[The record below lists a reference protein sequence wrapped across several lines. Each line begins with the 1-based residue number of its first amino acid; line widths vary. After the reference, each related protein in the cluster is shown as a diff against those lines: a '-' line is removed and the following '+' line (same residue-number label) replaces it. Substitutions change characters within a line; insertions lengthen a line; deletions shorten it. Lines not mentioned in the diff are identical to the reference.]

1 LLCRISP
8 PPFPNTRKFWERRL
22 LRIVPAYWLA
32 LTVLTYVFRIVSIGP
47 GWQGVVTHYLFLQIY
62 FPTAI
67 FFGITQAWSLCTE
80 MSFYLV
86 LPLLPG

>member
-1 LLCRISP
+1 MFHL
-8 PPFPNTRKFWERRL
+8 
-22 LRIVPAYWLA
+22 
-32 LTVLTYVFRIVSIGP
+32 VSLGP

-62 FPTAI
+62 FPTQV

-86 LPLLPG
+86 LPLYAWVVRRTGGSTGRHRLGWSGSCSV